1 MRIRFFQFKSKIF
14 PSTRF
19 FMALLLC
26 LCFVSLAITTSNI
39 SLALVCMVKSDN
51 PTINFTN
58 GDITD
63 NANAIRRLKRAL
75 TNESEWDQI
84 KKFIDHEILNR

>member
-1 MRIRFFQFKSKIF
+1 
-14 PSTRF
+14 
-19 FMALLLC
+19 
-26 LCFVSLAITTSNI
+26 
-39 SLALVCMVKSDN
+39 VCMVKSDN